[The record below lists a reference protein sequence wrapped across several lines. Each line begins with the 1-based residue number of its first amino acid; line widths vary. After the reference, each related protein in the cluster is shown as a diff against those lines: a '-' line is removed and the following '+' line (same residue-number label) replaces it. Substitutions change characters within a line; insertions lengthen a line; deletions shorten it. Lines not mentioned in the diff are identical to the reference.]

1 MNYFFHRKRKVL
13 FYYLPCF
20 QTKTI
25 TYNNNYFN
33 KMFGQQDTTHILT
46 ADINFSS
53 KQNLQK
59 LISTTLSRWNVIKG
73 HTEWNEHIYYDD
85 TVAKKTNRLSNDTY
99 LFEVETI
106 GANTYDVSMSVFGS
120 RYRRGGSSM
129 DFFERLMDALE
140 VQLLNP
146 DTEFAKMT
154 DCYNLAYPPLELDFL
169 NSGLEEVA
177 DLEAEASEAEED
189 LEEDDEDL
197 EADDEDLEADDEDL
211 EAGDIPLSKMTDDQI
226 ADYSEALGRAPREE
240 IDEWTLNYEG
250 GSILRYSYVKFTGT
264 TVTDQI
270 VDDITITGSIFNSAT
285 LKNCRFSNVHFYEC
299 DFTDVKIKNT
309 KFKKCNFFDCEL
321 PQYVKVEHSC
331 LISNM

>member
-1 MNYFFHRKRKVL
+1 M
-13 FYYLPCF
+13 F
-20 QTKTI
+20 QIK
-25 TYNNNYFN
+25 
-33 KMFGQQDTTHILT
+33 QQDTTHILT
-46 ADINFSS
+46 ADINFRS

-99 LFEVETI
+99 LFEVETM
-106 GANTYDVSMSVFGS
+106 GPNTYDVSMSVFGS

-140 VQLLNP
+140 VQLLHP

-154 DCYNLAYPPLELDFL
+154 DCYELAYPPLELDFL
-169 NSGLEEVA
+169 NSALPKEEEGLEEAVLEEEEE
-177 DLEAEASEAEED
+177 LEAEEEEEELEAEED
-189 LEEDDEDL
+189 LEEE
-197 EADDEDLEADDEDL
+197 EEEDL

-240 IDEWTLNYEG
+240 IDEWVLNYEG
-250 GSILRYSYVKFTGT
+250 GPILRYSYVKFTGT
-264 TVTDQI
+264 TVTDQM
-270 VDDITITGSIFNSAT
+270 VDDITITGAIFNSAT

>member
-1 MNYFFHRKRKVL
+1 M
-13 FYYLPCF
+13 
-20 QTKTI
+20 I
-25 TYNNNYFN
+25 
-33 KMFGQQDTTHILT
+33 GQRDTTHILT

-53 KQNLQK
+53 KQNLKK
-59 LISTTLSRWNVIKG
+59 LISTTLSRWNVIKE

-85 TVAKKTNRLSNDTY
+85 IVAKKTNRLSNDTY
-99 LFEVETI
+99 LFEVETK
-106 GANTYDVSMSVFGS
+106 GPNTYDVSMYVFGS

-140 VQLLNP
+140 VQLLHP
-146 DTEFAKMT
+146 DTVFAKMN

-169 NSGLEEVA
+169 KSALPEEEA
-177 DLEAEASEAEED
+177 EDLEAVLEEDLEAVLEEASEAGEEED
-189 LEEDDEDL
+189 LEEDD
-197 EADDEDLEADDEDL
+197 
-211 EAGDIPLSKMTDDQI
+211 ISLSKMTDHQI
-226 ADYSEALGRAPREE
+226 AEYSEALGRAPREE
-240 IDEWTLNYEG
+240 IDEWALKYEG
-250 GSILRYSYVKFTGT
+250 GPILRYSYVTFTGT

-270 VDDITITGSIFNSAT
+270 VDDITITGAIFNSAT

>member
-129 DFFERLMDALE
+129 EFFENAMDSLK
-140 VQLLNP
+140 VQLLHP
-146 DTEFAKMT
+146 EQEFDKMA
-154 DCYNLAYPPLELDFL
+154 DCYESSQPSWKLDFFDTL
-169 NSGLEEVA
+169 TKSSSEV
-177 DLEAEASEAEED
+177 EED
-189 LEEDDEDL
+189 LEEEDLDDEDL
-197 EADDEDLEADDEDL
+197 DDEDLDDDDDSDDEEEPEIELKD
-211 EAGDIPLSKMTDDQI
+211 MTDVQI
-226 ADYSEALGRAPREE
+226 DEYIESLGRCARDEC
-240 IDEWTLNYEG
+240 DEWALNYEG
-250 GSILRYSYVKFTGT
+250 GPILRYSYVTFKTNVIGQ
-264 TVTDQI
+264 TVEN
-270 VDDITITGSIFNSAT
+270 ITIRGATFNNVT
-285 LKNCRFSNVHFYEC
+285 LKNCRFSKVSFYEC
-299 DFTDVKIKNT
+299 NFTDVKIKNN
-309 KFKKCNFFDCEL
+309 K
-321 PQYVKVEHSC
+321 Q
-331 LISNM
+331 

>member
-1 MNYFFHRKRKVL
+1 M
-13 FYYLPCF
+13 
-20 QTKTI
+20 I
-25 TYNNNYFN
+25 
-33 KMFGQQDTTHILT
+33 GQQDTTHILT

-59 LISTTLSRWNVIKG
+59 LISTTLSRWNVIKA

-99 LFEVETI
+99 LFEVETM
-106 GANTYDVSMSVFGS
+106 GPNTYEVSMSVFGS

-129 DFFERLMDALE
+129 DLFERLMDALE
-140 VQLLNP
+140 VQLLHP
-146 DTEFAKMT
+146 DTVFAKMN

-177 DLEAEASEAEED
+177 HLEAEALEED
-189 LEEDDEDL
+189 LEAVEDESSEADEDL
-197 EADDEDLEADDEDL
+197 DDAS
-211 EAGDIPLSKMTDDQI
+211 EAGDMPLSKMTDDQI

-240 IDEWTLNYEG
+240 IDEWALNYEG
-250 GSILRYSYVKFTGT
+250 GPILRYSYVKFTGT
-264 TVTDQI
+264 TVTDQM
-270 VDDITITGSIFNSAT
+270 VDDITITGAIFNSAT

>member
-1 MNYFFHRKRKVL
+1 M
-13 FYYLPCF
+13 
-20 QTKTI
+20 I
-25 TYNNNYFN
+25 
-33 KMFGQQDTTHILT
+33 GQQDTTHILT

-59 LISTTLSRWNVIKG
+59 LISTTLSRWNVIKA

-99 LFEVETI
+99 LFEVETM
-106 GANTYDVSMSVFGS
+106 GPNTYEVSMSVFGS

-129 DFFERLMDALE
+129 DLFERLMDALE
-140 VQLLNP
+140 VQLLHP
-146 DTEFAKMT
+146 DTVFAKMN

-169 NSGLEEVA
+169 NSGLEEA
-177 DLEAEASEAEED
+177 LEAEALEED
-189 LEEDDEDL
+189 LEAVEDESSEADEDL
-197 EADDEDLEADDEDL
+197 EEEDLEDDM
-211 EAGDIPLSKMTDDQI
+211 PLSKMTDDQI

-240 IDEWTLNYEG
+240 IDEWALNYEG
-250 GSILRYSYVKFTGT
+250 GPILRYSYVKFTGT
-264 TVTDQI
+264 TVTDQM
-270 VDDITITGSIFNSAT
+270 VDDITITGAIFNSAT

>member
-1 MNYFFHRKRKVL
+1 M
-13 FYYLPCF
+13 
-20 QTKTI
+20 I
-25 TYNNNYFN
+25 
-33 KMFGQQDTTHILT
+33 GQQEDTTHILT

-59 LISTTLSRWNVIKG
+59 LISTTLSRWNVIKA

-99 LFEVETI
+99 LFEVETM
-106 GANTYDVSMSVFGS
+106 GPNTYEVSMSVFGS

-129 DFFERLMDALE
+129 DLFERLMDALE
-140 VQLLNP
+140 VQLLHP
-146 DTEFAKMT
+146 DTEFAKMN

-169 NSGLEEVA
+169 NSGLEEANEVGA
-177 DLEAEASEAEED
+177 SEAVEEEEAGEDEEGEEEDASEAEDEEEDLEASEA
-189 LEEDDEDL
+189 
-197 EADDEDLEADDEDL
+197 
-211 EAGDIPLSKMTDDQI
+211 GDMPLSKMTDDQI

-240 IDEWTLNYEG
+240 IDEWALNYEG
-250 GSILRYSYVKFTGT
+250 GPILRYSYVKFTGT

-270 VDDITITGSIFNSAT
+270 VDDITITGAIFNSAT

>member
-1 MNYFFHRKRKVL
+1 M
-13 FYYLPCF
+13 
-20 QTKTI
+20 I
-25 TYNNNYFN
+25 
-33 KMFGQQDTTHILT
+33 GQQDTTHILT

-59 LISTTLSRWNVIKG
+59 LISTTLSRWNVIKA

-99 LFEVETI
+99 LFEVETM
-106 GANTYDVSMSVFGS
+106 GPNTYEVSMSVFGS

-129 DFFERLMDALE
+129 DLFERLMDALE
-140 VQLLNP
+140 VQLLHP
-146 DTEFAKMT
+146 DTVFAKMN

-169 NSGLEEVA
+169 NSGLEEANEVGEEEEE
-177 DLEAEASEAEED
+177 EAEALEDESSEA
-189 LEEDDEDL
+189 DEDL
-197 EADDEDLEADDEDL
+197 DDAS
-211 EAGDIPLSKMTDDQI
+211 EAGDMPLSKMTDDQI

-240 IDEWTLNYEG
+240 IDEWALKYEG
-250 GSILRYSYVKFTGT
+250 GPILRYSYVKFTGT
-264 TVTDQI
+264 TVTDQM
-270 VDDITITGSIFNSAT
+270 VDDITITGAIFNSAT

>member
-1 MNYFFHRKRKVL
+1 M
-13 FYYLPCF
+13 F
-20 QTKTI
+20 QIK
-25 TYNNNYFN
+25 
-33 KMFGQQDTTHILT
+33 QQDTTHILT
-46 ADINFSS
+46 ADINFRS

-99 LFEVETI
+99 LFEVETM
-106 GANTYDVSMSVFGS
+106 GPNTYDVSMSVFGS

-169 NSGLEEVA
+169 NSALLKEEEGLEAEEDASEVGEA
-177 DLEAEASEAEED
+177 DEDLEAGEED
-189 LEEDDEDL
+189 LEEDD
-197 EADDEDLEADDEDL
+197 
-211 EAGDIPLSKMTDDQI
+211 ISLSKMTDDQI
-226 ADYSEALGRAPREE
+226 ADYTETLGRAPREE
-240 IDEWTLNYEG
+240 IDEWALNYEG
-250 GSILRYSYVKFTGT
+250 GPILRYSYVTFTGT

-270 VDDITITGSIFNSAT
+270 VDDITITGAIFNSAT